1 MHFLETIWNDQPG
14 DYFFFSTKSPSGK
27 WNDHFVTRKQVKDIA
42 RMLEEHEGKN
52 LYFCPHGFKKP
63 QRIKENAVPP
73 RLLYADMDEANPRT
87 TKPRPTIAV
96 ESSPGRYV
104 GLWKTDK
111 PITQELNQRLSY
123 SIGADKSGW
132 DFSQVLRIP
141 GTLNYKYQG
150 QPKVKL
156 LWSDGPKYKIT
167 ELEASIPELE
177 SEEAGGV
184 NEDAAAVFKKWSR
197 KMNLETR
204 ALLLQKKTPAP
215 GKRSEVLFKLGN
227 ELLEIGMTED
237 EALTLL
243 MNCVWNK
250 FADYKDGGERALRRQ
265 LTKSVGKSFGK
276 KTTGSRPD
284 DGDDE
289 PKRKSKKERQEQRE
303 ENEEVDELW
312 DAAVQTDEDGRLK
325 LNAVTLFDAEEKNID
340 WLYYPYCARGELTII
355 EGDPQVGKSY
365 FTQVICKAFCEG
377 EKLPCV
383 RPYKP
388 VTGKVLYFDLEN
400 DTGSVTKKRMK
411 WNGMT
416 DKGLKNWVQVDS
428 QFSVHD
434 ADARR
439 AVYNMIE
446 DHKPLVVVFD
456 TLMTYLGKTDVHKSS
471 EASQVAAWFRQLA
484 RRYGCAVIVLR
495 HLTKNSKGPA
505 LMRGQGSAS
514 FVGMA
519 RLAITI
525 GYHPDDADVRVAAL
539 TKASNIAKDNKVVSY
554 TIESLPDTLKE
565 QDRSQLVWQ
574 DLIEMNA
581 DEMLQSNADP
591 EKLKGGK
598 KDNPWETWLK
608 QVMEEEGRVEA
619 KVLFQRAQKWA
630 EKEGHTW
637 NEKVLR
643 RASKKLG
650 VEVEVQ
656 STKHGRTSFWIAP
669 KFA

>member
-1 MHFLETIWNDQPG
+1 MHFLEAIWDDQPG

-27 WNDHFVTRKQVKDIA
+27 WNDYFVTRKQVKDIG

-52 LYFCPHGFKKP
+52 LYFCPHGFSRP
-63 QRIKENAVPP
+63 RRIKQNAVAPK
-73 RLLYADMDEANPRT
+73 LLFSDMDEVDPRR
-87 TKPRPTIAV
+87 TKPRPTIAI

-104 GLWKTDK
+104 GLWRTDK
-111 PITQELNQRLSY
+111 PITEELNQRLAY
-123 SIGADKSGW
+123 SIGADKNGW

-141 GTLNYKYQG
+141 GTRNYKYQG
-150 QPKVKL
+150 QPRVKL
-156 LWSDGPKYKIT
+156 LWSDGPKYKVA
-167 ELEASIPELE
+167 ELEASVPRMTDDA
-177 SEEAGGV
+177 AGGV
-184 NEDAAAVFKKWSR
+184 NEDAATVFKKWSPR
-197 KMNLETR
+197 MSFETR

-227 ELLEIGMTED
+227 ELLETGMTED
-237 EALTLL
+237 EALVLL

-250 FADYKDGGERALRRQ
+250 FAGYKDGGERALRRQ
-265 LTKSVGKSFGK
+265 LTKSVGKAFRNK
-276 KTTGSRPD
+276 PTGSRIDPKLSSHEER
-284 DGDDE
+284 DG
-289 PKRKSKKERQEQRE
+289 
-303 ENEEVDELW
+303 NEEVDELW
-312 DAAVQTDEDGRLK
+312 DAAVQTDEHGRLK
-325 LNAVTLFDAEEKNID
+325 LNAVTLFEAEERNID

-365 FTQVICKAFCEG
+365 FTQAICKAFCEG
-377 EKLPCV
+377 DRLPCV

-388 VTGKVLYFDLEN
+388 VVGKVLYFDLEN

-416 DKGLKNWVQVDS
+416 DQGMKNWVQVDS

-446 DHKPLVVVFD
+446 DHQPLVVVFD

-495 HLTKNSKGPA
+495 HLTKNGKGPA

-519 RLAITI
+519 RLAVTI
-525 GYHPDDADVRVAAL
+525 GYHPEDSDVRVAAL
-539 TKASNIAKDNKVVSY
+539 TKASNISKDNKVVSY
-554 TIESLPDTLKE
+554 TIESLPDTVKE
-565 QDRSQLVWQ
+565 QDRSRLVWQ
-574 DLIEMNA
+574 DLIEMDA

-598 KDNPWETWLK
+598 QNSYWEAWLK
-608 QVMEEEGRVEA
+608 QALEDEGRIDS
-619 KVLFQRAQKWA
+619 KTLFKRAEKWA

-637 NEKVLR
+637 NVKALR
-643 RASKKLG
+643 RAAKKIG
-650 VEVEVQ
+650 VEFEEVGQ
-656 STKHGRTSFWIAP
+656 KGGGRTSFWVAP
-669 KFA
+669 KFSA